1 MKGKIMKPSKTML
14 ALAVVLL
21 ALFSS
26 GAAHAWGHGHHG
38 SSVRFG
44 VVVGGPLWFGP
55 SYYSPYYYPPYYP
68 PYAAGYYPPMPAS
81 PPVYIEQ
88 GGAQPAPSAGQASY
102 WYFCAESQGYY
113 PYVKECPG
121 GWQRVSPQPPPG

>member
-1 MKGKIMKPSKTML
+1 MKPTKATLAS

-21 ALFSS
+21 TLLSS
-26 GAAHAWGHGHHG
+26 GSAYAWRNHGPH
-38 SSVRFG
+38 VRFG
-44 VVVGGPLWFGP
+44 VTVGGPVWFGP
-55 SYYSPYYYPPYYP
+55 AYYPRYYYPPYY
-68 PYAAGYYPPMPAS
+68 YAPMPVS

-88 GGAQPAPSAGQASY
+88 GEAQPAPAAPPQAY
-102 WYFCAESQGYY
+102 WYYCAEAKGYY